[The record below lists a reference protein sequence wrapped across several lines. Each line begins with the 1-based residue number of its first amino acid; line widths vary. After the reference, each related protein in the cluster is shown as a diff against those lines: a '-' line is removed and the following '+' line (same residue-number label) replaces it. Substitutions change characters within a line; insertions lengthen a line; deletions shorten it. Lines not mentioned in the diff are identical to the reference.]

1 MGLLDNMLGSSM
13 DDPKTMAVMNM
24 AAGLLGG
31 GNFGQALGRGLG
43 GYTQALQADEDRKM
57 SKLMREMQVQG
68 LKDQHEQKQLAIA
81 QSKANQELSQLM
93 TRGDVPASMQV
104 GPTQSEGA
112 VPYPTRPGGFLGS
125 LNIDQV
131 QAYKQAT
138 GQDLLPAW
146 KIAKEG
152 IKKDSGQWYVD
163 AYTGETKYMA
173 DPTKGLGV
181 SGGQVTAL
189 PGFAAANAGIKG
201 EEAGAVEGAKAGL
214 DPMKVYNSET
224 QQDEFLPRST
234 VARGGHPM
242 PQQAVSLGGNTS
254 SLTPRMQSF
263 IAQDAAANG
272 ITNPVSTFGAAPN
285 GGKWDVSAVQPQ
297 QPAQRQPFAAGPSA
311 SQVATAK
318 ANEVGAEGLAKS
330 SVKML
335 EESYGS
341 AKGAAASL
349 QTINNIDS
357 ILSDKKM
364 MLGTGSDARL
374 ALARL
379 GQTIGVGG
387 KDDAEKLANTTAL
400 MQQLAQAQLGAAKQ
414 MAGQGTITDAERR
427 LLNDTAGGKTS
438 FTAGELK
445 VLSGALRKTAEH
457 TLQSHGT
464 LVGKMRGNPLYA
476 PQIDAFTVD
485 APAASGGGGAAQGRI
500 VNFMDLK

>member
-81 QSKANQELSQLM
+81 QSKANQELSRLM
-93 TRGDVPASMQV
+93 MRGDVPASMQV

-189 PGFAAANAGIKG
+189 PGFSAANAGIKG
-201 EEAGAVEGAKAGL
+201 AEAQAVEGAKAGF
-214 DPMKVYNSET
+214 DPVKVYDTET
-224 QQDEFLPRST
+224 QQEVYRPRSQ
-234 VARGGHPM
+234 VAGG
-242 PQQAVSLGGNTS
+242 QQPS
-254 SLTPRMQSF
+254 
-263 IAQDAAANG
+263 
-272 ITNPVSTFGAAPN
+272 
-285 GGKWDVSAVQPQ
+285 GGKNFFSQLSGLAPEQRAAILADIAKNGNDNPTLGTFSSRA
-297 QPAQRQPFAAGPSA
+297 QPAQQPFAAGPSA

-357 ILSDKKM
+357 ILSDKKL

-374 ALARL
+374 ALARM

-427 LLNDTAGGKTS
+427 LLNETAGGKTS

-457 TLQSHGT
+457 TLQSHGA